1 MSISSAHKVLDI
13 LLLFGED
20 ALEHTVENISQM
32 TNMPISTV
40 YRYVSVLSQKGFLEK
55 AEGSSY
61 RLGLRFLELSR
72 TARMGNRDLRL
83 TVLPSMKRIADQIDE
98 TVSLMRLFDK
108 HAVCVESI
116 EGKQVVR
123 VTIEQGRLQPI
134 YAGASSKVLLA
145 GVDENEWDSYLNM
158 PLMPLTP
165 NTITDRDQLKQQI
178 HKVREQGYAISNGEI
193 DNGGRA
199 VAVPLRDRYG
209 KVVAALSIEGP
220 FFRMT
225 DDILGRY
232 LALLQ
237 SEAAQIRKDLT

>member
-20 ALEHTVENISQM
+20 APEHTVENISQM
-32 TNMPISTV
+32 TAIPISTV

-55 AEGSSY
+55 ADGSSY
-61 RLGLRFLELSR
+61 RLGLRFIELSR
-72 TARMGNRDLRL
+72 TARKGNRDLRL

-98 TVSLMRLFDK
+98 TVTLMRLFDK
-108 HAVCVESI
+108 HAICVESI
-116 EGKQVVR
+116 EGKKVVR
-123 VTIEQGRLQPI
+123 VTIEQGRLQPL
-134 YAGASSKVLLA
+134 YAGASSRILLA
-145 GVDENEWDSYLNM
+145 GLDESEWDAHLDM
-158 PLMPLTP
+158 PLKPLTP
-165 NTITDRDQLKQQI
+165 NTITNLDQLRAQI
-178 HKVREQGYAISNGEI
+178 RDVRDQGYAISNGEI

-225 DDILGRY
+225 DEIIQRY
-232 LALLQ
+232 LTLLQ
-237 SEAAQIRKDLT
+237 AEAAQIQKDLT